1 MNPEREKISFQNHS
15 GQQLSAWLDMPLG
28 GRPHHFVLFAH
39 CFTCSK
45 NLSAV
50 RHISEALTQNGYA
63 VLRFDFTGL
72 GESEGEFADT
82 NFSSNVDDLI
92 AAAEFL
98 EKEYKAPSML
108 IGHSLGG
115 VAVIFAAA
123 RLPSVKAVV
132 TIGAP
137 ADPVHIS
144 RLVQDKRE
152 ELDARGEAMV
162 SVGGRPFRI
171 KTQFL
176 RDLESNKMSSVL
188 PELKRPILIMHDP
201 FDTIVGIDNAR
212 MLFEMAKH
220 PKSFI
225 SLDGAGHLLPKEEDS
240 RYAGKIISTWALRYL
255 PQAEKSD
262 LETNLQVLTRI
273 GKEKYITEIKAG
285 RHSCLAD
292 EPREFGGRDAG
303 PSPYDLLIA
312 ALGACTSMTLR
323 MYADIKEWPLEEV
336 RVHLKYDKIH
346 AADCRQC
353 EQKEGG
359 KIDFIQRDIELEGDL
374 DEKQRQRLLE
384 IANRCP
390 VHKTL
395 TKGVIEVHTE
405 LRES

>member
-1 MNPEREKISFQNHS
+1 MSPDRKKISFQNRS
-15 GQQLSAWLDMPLG
+15 GQTLSAWLDMPLDG
-28 GRPHHFVLFAH
+28 QPHHFVLFAH
-39 CFTCSK
+39 CFTCGK

-72 GESEGEFADT
+72 GESEGDFADT

-92 AAAEFL
+92 DAAAFL
-98 EKEYKAPSML
+98 EREYRAPGML

-115 VAVIFAAA
+115 AAVIFAAA
-123 RLPSVKAVV
+123 KLPSVKAVV

-137 ADPVHIS
+137 ADPLHIS
-144 RLVQDKRE
+144 HLVQDSRK
-152 ELDARGEAMV
+152 ELEARGEATV
-162 SVGGRPFRI
+162 SVGGKPFRI
-171 KTQFL
+171 KSQFL
-176 RDLESNKMSSVL
+176 HDLESNKMRSVL
-188 PELKRPILIMHDP
+188 PELERAILIMHDP
-201 FDTIVGIDNAR
+201 FDKIVGIDNAR

-225 SLDGAGHLLPKEEDS
+225 SLEGAGHLLPESADS
-240 RYAGKIISTWALRYL
+240 LYVGKMISVWALRYL
-255 PQAEKSD
+255 PQAEEPRLHTD
-262 LETNLQVLTRI
+262 LQVLTRI
-273 GKEKYITEIKAG
+273 RKEKYLTEIRAG

-292 EPREFGGRDAG
+292 EPKEFGGRDAG

-323 MYADIKEWPLEEV
+323 MYADLKEWPLEEV
-336 RVHLKYDKIH
+336 RVHLKYDKVH
-346 AADCRQC
+346 AEECGKC

-359 KIDFIQRDIELEGDL
+359 KIDYIQREIEVIGAL

-395 TKGVIEVHTE
+395 TRGVIEVHTE
-405 LRES
+405 LRG